1 VSNFL
6 GAVQIEGAFF
16 IVVVHLF
23 SFFFSLFSFSNYICS
38 MLYFIEVV
46 LPLAVSKTFT
56 YQVSEAEFHYIQI
69 GMRVA
74 VPFGKTKI
82 YTALV
87 LDKNN
92 TPPQLYEAKEIHQI
106 LDEKPVVNLQQIEHW
121 KWIASY
127 YMCSLGE
134 VFRSALPS
142 GYILESETIISA
154 KENIEIDSNELKDDE
169 YLILEAL
176 KSQSSITVQEVIKI
190 LGKKTVFPIINRLL
204 AKGAL
209 VLQEEISEQYKPKLV
224 RYIKLHESFL
234 QQEQLAELLEILSKA
249 KKQRELV
256 LHYFQLQAREK
267 APISVKKLIE
277 TSGSSAAI
285 VKSLVDKT
293 IFEEYYIAQDR
304 VAFDKEDDSQFTLS
318 EAQQV
323 AFDSIQENFKTFDV
337 NLLHGVTASGKTEI
351 YIKLLEQYIKE
362 GKQVLFLL
370 PEIALTTQLVQRLT
384 AYFGNEVAVF
394 HSKYTNNERI
404 EVWNQVLENSPKA
417 KVVIGVR
424 SALFLP
430 FSNLGCIIVDEEH
443 EQTFK
448 QNDPAPRYHAR
459 DAAIVLAK
467 QHGAKVVLGSATP
480 SLETY
485 NNVQTNKYGLTELKV
500 RYGNVVLPEIQLV
513 DLKDKYF
520 RKKMSGHFSDE
531 LLEEITETL
540 SKGEQ
545 VILFQNR
552 RGFSPYVECMT
563 CGHVPHCPSCDVS
576 LTYYK
581 FKNQLRCHYCG
592 HSIANPTHCHS
603 CQSVDV
609 TSKGFGTEQ
618 IEMELKSLFPEKNI
632 GRMDQDTTRGKF
644 GFEKIIDSFKN
655 REIDVLVGTQML
667 AKGLDFDNVTLV
679 GILNADNL
687 LNQPNFRAYERAYQM
702 MIQVS
707 GRAGRSEKKG
717 KVVIQTYNPYH
728 NTIQQVL
735 GNDYMGMYKEQIYER
750 QNFKYPPFFR
760 LVKLTLKHRD
770 FDKLK
775 EGSMWIYN
783 VLSQN
788 LDMPVLGPEEPAIN
802 RIRNEYIR
810 TIMVKIPVKKHLG
823 NTKKNIAK
831 VLMSFEAVP
840 QYRSIKVKVDVDVY

>member
-1 VSNFL
+1 
-6 GAVQIEGAFF
+6 
-16 IVVVHLF
+16 
-23 SFFFSLFSFSNYICS
+23 

-87 LDKNN
+87 LDKTN
-92 TPPQLYEAKEIHQI
+92 TPPLLYEAKEIHQI
-106 LDEKPVVNLQQIEHW
+106 LDEKPVVNSHQIEHW

-154 KENIEIDSNELKDDE
+154 KENVEIDSNELKDDE

-224 RYIKLHESFL
+224 RYVRLQEEFL
-234 QQEQLAELLEILSKA
+234 QQERLAELLEMLSKA

-293 IFEEYYIAQDR
+293 IFEEYYIVQDR

-323 AFDSIQENFKTFDV
+323 AFDSIQENFKSFDV

-448 QNDPAPRYHAR
+448 QHDPAPRYHAR

-485 NNVQTNKYGLTELKV
+485 YNVQSKKYGLTELKV

-618 IEMELKSLFPEKNI
+618 IEMELKTLFPEKNI

-655 REIDVLVGTQML
+655 RENDVLVGTQML

-702 MIQVS
+702 MMQVS

-775 EGSMWIYN
+775 EGSMWLYN

-810 TIMVKIPVKKHLG
+810 TIMVKIPVQKHLG